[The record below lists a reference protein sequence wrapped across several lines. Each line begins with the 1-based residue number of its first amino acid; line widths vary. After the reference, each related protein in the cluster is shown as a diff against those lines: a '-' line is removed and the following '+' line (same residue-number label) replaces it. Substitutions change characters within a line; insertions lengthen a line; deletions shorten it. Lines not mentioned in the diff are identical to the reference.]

1 MSSKTQQSQPVF
13 ERVALATQHHFCGTL
28 RCDEL
33 FRCNSHPYP
42 GEKYTCWKNR
52 ECLNPV
58 GLQRQPRRKSKIKN
72 IAGHCDTVPNAEI
85 TGKEIFNTNRRLLKH
100 SGIHWKGDNPQLHR
114 CRKQTRF
121 SARSIIVEAR
131 LRVKLDTPSLHQNT
145 DNTELS
151 HTSYFFS
158 AYCTDFLKSVVGL
171 GQQQPYQDRYES
183 LCQDF
188 RRDHIYSTNP
198 SWTICPALGHSR
210 I

>member
-1 MSSKTQQSQPVF
+1 MTI
-13 ERVALATQHHFCGTL
+13 T
-28 RCDEL
+28 
-33 FRCNSHPYP
+33 
-42 GEKYTCWKNR
+42 
-52 ECLNPV
+52 
-58 GLQRQPRRKSKIKN
+58 
-72 IAGHCDTVPNAEI
+72 GHCGTVPNAEI
-85 TGKEIFNTNRRLLKH
+85 TGKEIFNTNRHLLKH
-100 SGIHWKGDNPQLHR
+100 SGIHWKGDNPQLLR

-121 SARSIIVEAR
+121 SARSIIVEAC

-171 GQQQPYQDRYES
+171 GQQQPYQDRYEI

-188 RRDHIYSTNP
+188 RRDCIYSTHP
-198 SWTICPALGHSR
+198 SWTICPALGHGR